1 MSNITID
8 RERFK
13 ELLSQFKDDII
24 YETELI
30 NTLFN
35 QMPDNY
41 IKDLI
46 KTLYYERVYVGTY
59 YLVQHSVYHND
70 KQIFS
75 NYSEVI
81 DFLNSVKLEDKSVTK
96 FTLHNAI
103 ERGTVVSGY
112 RIFKIENKGGN

>member
-35 QMPDNY
+35 QMPENY

-59 YLVQHSVYHND
+59 YLV
-70 KQIFS
+70 
-75 NYSEVI
+75 
-81 DFLNSVKLEDKSVTK
+81 
-96 FTLHNAI
+96 
-103 ERGTVVSGY
+103 
-112 RIFKIENKGGN
+112 